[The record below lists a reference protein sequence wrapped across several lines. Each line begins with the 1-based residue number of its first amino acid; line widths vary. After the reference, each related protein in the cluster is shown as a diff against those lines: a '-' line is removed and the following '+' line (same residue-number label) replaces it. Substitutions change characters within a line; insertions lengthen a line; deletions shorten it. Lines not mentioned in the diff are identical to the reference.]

1 LPTVLRDDASQTKWA
16 ALVAKYDEGHLKRHQ
31 WEWASGDWLPYY
43 RYKHATQISDI
54 WVEWSD
60 GVDGYLS
67 VWDLTECWGAR
78 WRRNDAA
85 MKTETSHRKKVI
97 DLMTE
102 LSGKPHWDVKLAL
115 RFLVEKY
122 EPQYKAH
129 CFCEYLQKNKGE
141 VLVVVT
147 FYPS

>member
-1 LPTVLRDDASQTKWA
+1 M
-16 ALVAKYDEGHLKRHQ
+16 
-31 WEWASGDWLPYY
+31 
-43 RYKHATQISDI
+43 TQISDI

-67 VWDLTECWGAR
+67 VQDLTECWGAR

-85 MKTETSHRKKVI
+85 MKTETSRCKKVI

-115 RFLVEKY
+115 QFLVEKY
-122 EPQYKAH
+122 EPQYKARH
-129 CFCEYLQKNKGE
+129 FCEYLQKHKGE
-141 VLVVVT
+141 VLVAAT
-147 FYPS
+147 CYPS